1 MTRKELIINVIA
13 EFLPIA
19 AFVFASEAI
28 SFRVGLRVLIVT
40 TVLTFLLS
48 VLIEKRLPKFGLF
61 ASGTILLFAILSI
74 VFHNPFFIIIKDTLY
89 YFGFGLALL
98 IGLVRGHSPF
108 EYFFKDFMAI
118 SSRGWKIVSQRW
130 MVFFFL
136 LAIGNEIA
144 RHYLHPVDWTV
155 YKLTILIVTWIF
167 GFYQLTVTSRER
179 LPDASR
185 LGLRITHTP
194 THHGK

>member
-1 MTRKELIINVIA
+1 MIVNVIA

-28 SFRVGLRVLIVT
+28 SFRVGLRVLIVAT
-40 TVLTFLLS
+40 ILTFLLS

-61 ASGTILLFAILSI
+61 ASGTILLFATLSM

-98 IGLVRGHSPF
+98 VGLIRGHSPF

-118 SSRGWKIVSQRW
+118 TAKGWKIISQRW

-144 RHYLHPVDWTV
+144 RHVLHPVDWTV
-155 YKLTILIVTWIF
+155 YKLSILMVTWIF

-179 LPDASR
+179 LPGASR
-185 LGLRITHTP
+185 LGLRVAPQP
-194 THHGK
+194 TNHE